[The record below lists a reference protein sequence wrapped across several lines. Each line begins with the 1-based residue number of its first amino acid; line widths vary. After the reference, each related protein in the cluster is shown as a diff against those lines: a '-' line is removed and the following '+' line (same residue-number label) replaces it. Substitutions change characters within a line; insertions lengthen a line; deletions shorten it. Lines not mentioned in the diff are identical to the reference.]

1 MTRTDS
7 LQAITMVT
15 EAMNHRV
22 LTLVLLIGFML
33 IAALPTAAAPISVRF
48 AEGAT
53 HGYLVLRNDRGD
65 RLADGEMIQ
74 KTRGDLVEGQL
85 IFRFKDGSLHDERVS
100 FTQKRVFSLQS
111 YTLIQHGPSFPATM
125 DVAMERKTGEYRVQS
140 SQDGSADTPIIGRLK
155 LPDDV
160 SNGMVVTLLRNL
172 AVGSGETVHVIAFT
186 PEPKVIELKLL
197 PATNRTIYIGDLAKQ
212 VTQYVLEPQLNS
224 VTMFF
229 GKLLGKLPRAFH
241 YHFWLLTDDVPAFG
255 GFEGPLYLNG
265 PTWRIEQTALP
276 KLWSSQTASAT
287 SGPR

>member
-1 MTRTDS
+1 
-7 LQAITMVT
+7 MVT
-15 EAMNHRV
+15 DALNHRV
-22 LTLVLLIGFML
+22 LTLVFLIGFML
-33 IAALPTAAAPISVRF
+33 IVALPATAAPISVRF

-53 HGYLVLRNDRGD
+53 HGYLLLRDERGD

-74 KTRGDLVEGQL
+74 KTRGDLVEGRL

-111 YTLIQHGPSFPATM
+111 YKLIQRDPSFPATI

-140 SQDGSADTPIIGRLK
+140 SQNGSEDVPLIGRLA

-172 AVGSGETVHVIAFT
+172 AADSSETVHFIAFT
-186 PEPKVIELKLL
+186 PEPKVIELKLT
-197 PATNRTIYIGDLAKQ
+197 PATKRTIRIGDLATQ
-212 VTQYVLEPQLNS
+212 MTQYVLEPQLNS

-255 GFEGPLYLNG
+255 GFEGPLYLHG
-265 PTWRIEQTALP
+265 PTWRIEQTTL
-276 KLWSSQTASAT
+276 SQVWPSQVASED
-287 SGPR
+287 SRR

>member
-1 MTRTDS
+1 
-7 LQAITMVT
+7 MVT
-15 EAMNHRV
+15 EALKHRL
-22 LTLVLLIGFML
+22 LTLVFLIGFML
-33 IAALPTAAAPISVRF
+33 MVTLPAAASPISVRF

-53 HGYLVLRNDRGD
+53 HGYLLLRDERGD

-74 KTRGDLVEGQL
+74 KTHGDLVEGQL

-111 YTLIQHGPSFPATM
+111 YKLIQRGPSFPDTI

-140 SQDGSADTPIIGRLK
+140 SQDGSADIPLIGRLE

-172 AVGSGETVHVIAFT
+172 AADSAETVHFIAFT
-186 PEPKVIELKLL
+186 PEPKVIELKLI
-197 PATNRTIYIGDLAKQ
+197 PSTKRTIHIGDLAKQ
-212 VTQYVLEPQLNS
+212 VTQYVLEPQLDS
-224 VTMFF
+224 LTMFF
-229 GKLLGKLPRAFH
+229 GKLLGKLPSAFH

-265 PTWRIEQTALP
+265 PTWRIEQTTLP
-276 KLWSSQTASAT
+276 NLWPSQTASVKD
-287 SGPR
+287 GPH

>member
-1 MTRTDS
+1 MGTDA
-7 LQAITMVT
+7 L
-15 EAMNHRV
+15 NHR
-22 LTLVLLIGFML
+22 LRTLVLCIGFML
-33 IAALPTAAAPISVRF
+33 IVALPAAAAPISVRF

-53 HGYLVLRNDRGD
+53 HGYLILRNDHGD
-65 RLADGEMIQ
+65 RLADGELIQ

-111 YTLIQHGPSFPATM
+111 YMLIQRGPSFPATM

-140 SQDGSADTPIIGRLK
+140 FQDGSADTPVIGRLE

-172 AVGSGETVHVIAFT
+172 AAGSGETVHVVAFT
-186 PEPKVIELKLL
+186 PEPKVIELKLI
-197 PATNRTIYIGDLAKQ
+197 PATNRTVHIGDLAKQ

-265 PTWRIEQTALP
+265 PTWRIEQTTLP
-276 KLWSSQTASAT
+276 KLWPSETASAT
-287 SGPR
+287 GGPR

>member
-1 MTRTDS
+1 M
-7 LQAITMVT
+7 LM
-15 EAMNHRV
+15 EALNCRL
-22 LTLVLLIGFML
+22 LTLVFFIGFML
-33 IAALPTAAAPISVRF
+33 ITVFPTMAAPISVRF
-48 AEGAT
+48 VEGAT
-53 HGYLVLRNDRGD
+53 HGYLLLRDERGD

-111 YTLIQHGPSFPATM
+111 YKLIQRGPSFPAAI
-125 DVAMERKTGEYRVQS
+125 DVAMDRKTGEYRVQS
-140 SQDGSADTPIIGRLK
+140 SQDGSADTPLIGRLE
-155 LPDDV
+155 LPEDV

-172 AVGSGETVHVIAFT
+172 EAGSRETVHFIAFT
-186 PEPKVIELKLL
+186 PEPKVIELKLI
-197 PATNRTIYIGDLAKQ
+197 PAAKRTIHIGDLAKQ
-212 VTQYVLEPQLNS
+212 AIQYVLEPQLNS

-265 PTWRIEQTALP
+265 PTWRIEQTTLSNVWP
-276 KLWSSQTASAT
+276 SQVAADR
-287 SGPR
+287 PRH